1 MIMSEL
7 TYAWNQKMQK
17 AAVYSRSNSGSVNN
31 FNDPLVIAVVHGNIG
46 EVLWFIHEYEKEMV
60 RI

>member
-1 MIMSEL
+1 
-7 TYAWNQKMQK
+7 MQK
-17 AAVYSRSNSGSVNN
+17 AAVYLRSNSGSVNN